1 MPSKNIFIQG
11 YPGTGKTT
19 LIKTLLPRLGAAGGF
34 YTEEIREHGTRK
46 GFRLITLQG
55 EQGTLAH
62 VASTS
67 CFRVGKYGIQR
78 ETLEALGVASLR
90 AAIDDG
96 RKELV
101 VIDEVA
107 AMELS
112 SPRFRVAVTRA
123 LDSPK
128 PVLATLQMKP
138 HPFTD
143 KIKARSDV
151 LVRVLTP
158 QNRASL
164 PEQVMAALMRVP
176 R

>member
-112 SPRFRVAVTRA
+112 SPRFRVAVSRA
-123 LDSPK
+123 QQPQAGACHPPDETSSVYGQDQGPVGCAGQGTDAAK
-128 PVLATLQMKP
+128 P
-138 HPFTD
+138 
-143 KIKARSDV
+143 R
-151 LVRVLTP
+151 
-158 QNRASL
+158 L
-164 PEQVMAALMRVP
+164 PA
-176 R
+176 